1 MNTKNIAHLLLALAA
16 LAIAESD
23 PLVDE
28 EEASP
33 FSWSVGEDITWIPD
47 SDPAWQAES
56 WAAASYDQA
65 LGGGMLSTGA
75 NLAWLVEDFRFD
87 SGWSLQPRLSTA
99 WTRDRLGLSGSVWGL
114 VDQEEWIDQGASG
127 TATWRLTKPG
137 SEGAAWKTSLTGWI
151 SEASGSGIGMA
162 LARSTGGDW
171 STSQS
176 VALRYLLDVD
186 LATTAASS
194 KKTIVKAGT
203 TTGDQWQL
211 LLHADVSR
219 EWETVS
225 AGPGLDIDL
234 RVYDASTTRTTMSG
248 KGKGMSSSAG
258 TTTMTTESVDPYG
271 QISWT
276 PGSWTFSV
284 LSGWTFEFRK
294 AKLSSTSG
302 GFWSQV
308 SVGYDW

>member
-1 MNTKNIAHLLLALAA
+1 MNKHLAPIPLLALAA
-16 LAIAESD
+16 FAVAEFD

-28 EEASP
+28 NDDSP

-47 SDPAWQAES
+47 DDPVWQAES
-56 WAAASYDQA
+56 WAAASYDHPM
-65 LGGGMLSTGA
+65 GGGMLSTAA
-75 NLAWLVEDFRFD
+75 NLAWLVEEFRFD
-87 SGWSLQPRLSTA
+87 SGWSLQPRLSTT
-99 WTRDRLGLSGSVWGL
+99 WTKDRLGLSGSVWGL
-114 VDQEEWIDQGASG
+114 ADQEEWIDQGVSG

-137 SEGAAWKTSLTGWI
+137 SDGATWKSSFTGWT
-151 SEASGSGIGMA
+151 SEASGSGIGIA

-176 VALRYLLDVD
+176 VASRYLLDVD
-186 LATTAASS
+186 VDNTVQSS
-194 KKTIVKAGT
+194 RKTIVKAGT
-203 TTGDQWQL
+203 TTADQWQL
-211 LLHADVSR
+211 LVHADVSR
-219 EWETVS
+219 EWESVS

-234 RVYDASTTRTTMSG
+234 RAYDAGSTRTTMSG
-248 KGKGMSSSAG
+248 KGKGMSSS
-258 TTTMTTESVDPYG
+258 TTITESVDPYG

-284 LSGWTFEFRK
+284 LSGWTFEFQK

-302 GFWSQV
+302 GLWSQV

>member
-1 MNTKNIAHLLLALAA
+1 MNTNNIPHLLLALAA
-16 LAIAESD
+16 LSLADSD

-28 EEASP
+28 DNTSP
-33 FSWSVGEDITWIPD
+33 FSWSVGEDITWTPD

-56 WAAASYDQA
+56 WASATYDRA
-65 LGGGMLSTGA
+65 VGGGMLSTQA

-87 SGWSLQPRLSTA
+87 SGWSLQPRFTTS
-99 WTRDRLGLSGSVWGL
+99 WTRDRLGLSGSGWGW
-114 VDQEEWIDQGASG
+114 VDQEEWIDQGLSG
-127 TATWRLTKPG
+127 TAIWRLTKPG
-137 SEGAAWKTSLTGWI
+137 SEGAAWKTSLTGWT
-151 SEASGSGIGMA
+151 SEASGSGFGVG

-186 LATTAASS
+186 VANTAQSS

-203 TTGDQWQL
+203 TTADQWQL

-219 EWETVS
+219 EWETIS

-234 RVYDASTTRTTMSG
+234 RAYDASSTRTSMSG
-248 KGKGMSSSAG
+248 KGKGMSSSK
-258 TTTMTTESVDPYG
+258 TTTTESVDPYG
-271 QISWT
+271 QVSWT

-284 LSGWTFEFRK
+284 MSGWTFDFQK
-294 AKLSSTSG
+294 TKLSSTTG
-302 GFWSQV
+302 GLWSQL
-308 SVGYDW
+308 SAGYDW